1 MPPPSSEE
9 IGRTWGED
17 GLDLD
22 AGEVDPDFLLLW
34 LKLRLC
40 FMHESA
46 KDDRR
51 DLMTAHVNLT
61 QKPINW
67 R

>member
-1 MPPPSSEE
+1 MAGLL
-9 IGRTWGED
+9 GRTWGDD

-22 AGEVDPDFLLLW
+22 TGEVDPDFLLLW

-40 FMHESA
+40 FMQESA

-51 DLMTAHVNLT
+51 DLMTEYVHFN
-61 QKPINW
+61 PRRNNW